1 MNVRAGPVAELTPEL
16 GNLAAAWRWAI
27 ERRDAVTTHRMMV
40 GIYFTGETGGW
51 LGPATQLLA
60 SAVRVVREQVLS
72 GDPRQRQDSALLF
85 AWLQFGQ
92 GGLLGLLGLADQ
104 ARACA
109 EESLAFLSPLEH
121 TEKWE
126 EYYTLSKRLLAE
138 ALLWQGD
145 FAGSARLC
153 EELLIY
159 WQTTRV
165 SYWPYPA
172 TNDTFFWQSQM
183 YSVLA
188 TNAWY
193 LGDYAQAPRL
203 EEQALTLRERIGVQK
218 YTAYS
223 LRSLARIL
231 CTKGD
236 YRRAEEVAEEA
247 LQIGQS
253 LGDRISVAWTHAAL
267 GQILAA
273 LGRSTQAR
281 HHFQQS
287 LKIAQETGCHVALT
301 ESLNGLGA
309 LELRLGRVAE
319 ARRLYGESLASFD
332 QPGMAPANF
341 LASALIGLGHVAYHL
356 RDLGQARQH
365 FQEALRTPG
374 RAAWETMNAI
384 AGMAQVIAAEGDTTR
399 AVELLAFVAQHPF
412 TSHATRQRATQLLRE
427 LEAELPADVFAA
439 TVGRRRSRELDEV
452 VAELIGGP
460 TDFPSAETTRI

>member
-1 MNVRAGPVAELTPEL
+1 
-16 GNLAAAWRWAI
+16 
-27 ERRDAVTTHRMMV
+27 
-40 GIYFTGETGGW
+40 
-51 LGPATQLLA
+51 
-60 SAVRVVREQVLS
+60 
-72 GDPRQRQDSALLF
+72 
-85 AWLQFGQ
+85 
-92 GGLLGLLGLADQ
+92 
-104 ARACA
+104 
-109 EESLAFLSPLEH
+109 
-121 TEKWE
+121 
-126 EYYTLSKRLLAE
+126 
-138 ALLWQGD
+138 
-145 FAGSARLC
+145 LC
-153 EELLIY
+153 EELLAY
-159 WQTTRV
+159 WQTTSVR
-165 SYWPYPA
+165 YWPYSG
-172 TNDTFFWQSQM
+172 TNDVLFWQAQV
-183 YSVLA
+183 YGILA
-188 TNAWY
+188 QNAWY
-193 LGDYAQAPRL
+193 LGDYAEAQRL
-203 EEQALTLRERIGVQK
+203 GEQAIALRERIGVHK
-218 YTAYS
+218 YRAYG
-223 LRSLARIL
+223 LRFLAQIL
-231 CTKGD
+231 WTKGD

-287 LKIAQETGCHVALT
+287 LKIAQETGSHVALT

-412 TSHATRQRATQLLRE
+412 TSHATRERAEQLLAE
-427 LEAELPADVFAA
+427 LKAELPAEAFTAA
-439 TVGRRRSRELDEV
+439 IGRGRSRELDEV
-452 VAELIGGP
+452 VAEIVGG
-460 TDFPSAETTRI
+460 